1 MFALNQPLET
11 TLDMLSPEHT
21 WREGAF
27 AAPYIAFDSKLL
39 SFNDDLCAELLTAC
53 HVIGIPRPEDE
64 GVDPAQGE
72 STPSARTSTPST
84 NPGGPMEPPAPETD
98 TSTYV
103 TVAGDTFA
111 LDRPCLV
118 CRTIELYRQKYGLST
133 QWVIDYAF
141 LCAKCLSA
149 PACAVSIFIS
159 AFEFVYIMD
168 RYFLTSKNVTLVGS
182 FARYALTIND
192 IHRHFFLHCCFR
204 TDGGVPHRPLGKH
217 KPEDRT
223 TQPDKVQYSNYSFL
237 AQLSTRALLN
247 TLSSGWDE
255 TSNTNPHR
263 ALTTALMNWKD
274 CARRLDCTEGRRST
288 TENCCSRAL
297 TQNAEFEKTVGVQE
311 EENGWEYADLI
322 LLLLSETPAVWEP
335 SPPTQTAARTRHDAV
350 VRSWAS
356 HKTSRTRDIAPRFD
370 QINVPG
376 AGPDLEMGP
385 LMGTVLKHGRS
396 RGRTGGECLLCN
408 LMVVRPYW
416 VALRRLKANI
426 LKYSDNNTGLFD
438 CIVPVINQ
446 IHLNEELWPMD
457 GGRFITLLRAAGP
470 EVIFKHMFCDPMCA
484 VTDLEVNPR
493 LLYGHPPRHLEEELS
508 LFKAK
513 LACGNTFEGRVCTA
527 LRALVYTFKTYQVFI
542 PRPTTLATFV
552 REAGAL
558 LKRHSLSLLSLEHT
572 LSTYV

>member
-1 MFALNQPLET
+1 MFALNKPLET
-11 TLDMLSPEHT
+11 TLNTPSPEHT
-21 WREGAF
+21 WQEGAF
-27 AAPYIAFDSKLL
+27 AAPYIAFNAKLL

-53 HVIGIPRPEDE
+53 HVIGIPRAEDE
-64 GVDPAQGE
+64 GGEAQGGRAPLE
-72 STPSARTSTPST
+72 GALPATD
-84 NPGGPMEPPAPETD
+84 NPQGPGELAAPEID

-103 TVAGDTFA
+103 TAAGDTFA

-118 CRTIELYRQKYGLST
+118 CRTIELYRQKYGLSA

-149 PACAVSIFIS
+149 PVCAVSIFIS

-168 RYFLTSKNVTLVGS
+168 LHFLPSKNVTLVGS
-182 FARYALTIND
+182 FARFALTIND

-204 TDGGVPHRPLGKH
+204 TDGGIPNRPTH
-217 KPEDRT
+217 KRKQEDRP

-237 AQLSTRALLN
+237 AQLSTRALLS
-247 TLSSGWDE
+247 TLSNRGDE
-255 TSNTNPHR
+255 NPNTNPHR
-263 ALTTALMNWKD
+263 ALATALMNWKD
-274 CARRLDCTEGRRST
+274 CARKLDCTEGRRST
-288 TENCCSRAL
+288 VENCCTRAL
-297 TQNAEFEKTVGVQE
+297 AQNSDFEKTANVRE
-311 EENGWEYADLI
+311 EGDTWEYADMI
-322 LLLLSETPAVWEP
+322 LLLLAETPAIWEP
-335 SPPTQTAARTRHDAV
+335 SPPIQTAARTRHEAV
-350 VRSWAS
+350 TRSWTTHQPA
-356 HKTSRTRDIAPRFD
+356 RDRDIAPRFN
-370 QINVPG
+370 QINVSG
-376 AGPDLEMGP
+376 AEPDLELGP

-396 RGRTGGECLLCN
+396 RGSTGGECLLCN

-416 VALRRLKANI
+416 VALRRLKTNI
-426 LKYSDNNTGLFD
+426 LWYSDNNTGLFD

-446 IHLNEELWPMD
+446 IPLNEDLWPAD

-470 EVIFKHMFCDPMCA
+470 EAIFKHMFCDPMCA
-484 VTDLEVNPR
+484 INDLEVNPW
-493 LLYGHPPRHLEEELS
+493 LLYGHPPHHLEEELS

-558 LKRHSLSLLSLEHT
+558 LKRHAISLLSLEHT